1 MIKKEKTIDKTRVIV
16 FLSIFFLSLLFL
28 RAPAKEILQSSAG
41 EAIELTFRALEPG
54 EIILATLKENPDVQK
69 VTIRF
74 LGREYLLE
82 NNRGA
87 GPAFALIGLDLSLK
101 PRSYLM
107 KITLEKRNGS
117 VEDIWKK
124 ISLSAREFPVRK
136 LWVKEEFV
144 TPPPEVQERIQRE
157 AEILEAV
164 YSAPSLEWSGEGEF
178 ALPFSGEAANNF
190 GERRIYN
197 NVPRSFHSGVDIS
210 APLGA
215 PILASNS
222 GKVVLASDLYF
233 SGKTVIIDH
242 GLGLFTFY
250 CHFSKLEVRR
260 GQQVKK
266 GEVIGLAGAT
276 GRATGPHLH
285 WGVKIFESRV
295 DPFALLSLTLH

>member
-1 MIKKEKTIDKTRVIV
+1 MIVQTRILV
-16 FLSIFFLSLLFL
+16 FLLIFFLYPLFL
-28 RAPAKEILQSSAG
+28 RALPSETLQTSAG
-41 EAIELTFRALEPG
+41 ETLELTFRALEPG
-54 EIILATLKENPDVQK
+54 EIILAALKENPNLEK

-74 LGREYLLE
+74 LGKKYLLE
-82 NNRGA
+82 NNAIA
-87 GPAFALIGLDLSLK
+87 GLPFALIGLDLNLK
-101 PRSYLM
+101 PKSYLM
-107 KITLEKRNGS
+107 KISVDKKDGS
-117 VEDIWKK
+117 REDIWKRIVVLAK
-124 ISLSAREFPVRK
+124 EFPIKK

-164 YSAPSLEWSGEGEF
+164 YSVPSAEWLGEGEF
-178 ALPFSGEAANNF
+178 VLPFSGEAAPNF

-197 NVPRSFHSGVDIS
+197 NLPRSIHTGVDIE

-215 PILASNS
+215 PICASNS
-222 GKVVLASDLYF
+222 GKVVLASDMYF

-250 CHFSKLEVRR
+250 CHFSKIKVKR
-260 GQQVKK
+260 GEQIKK

-295 DPFALLSLTLH
+295 DPFALLSLVLR